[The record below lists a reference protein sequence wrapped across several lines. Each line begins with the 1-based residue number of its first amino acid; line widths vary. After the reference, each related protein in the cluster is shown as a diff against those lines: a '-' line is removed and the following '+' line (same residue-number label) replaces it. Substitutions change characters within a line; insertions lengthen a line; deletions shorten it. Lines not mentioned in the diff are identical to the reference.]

1 MKLAGAESESL
12 AVIATGQPDLD
23 KKLGGGIPLGSLTLL
38 EGQSDSGKSVMAQQL
53 IWGSLQGGL
62 TALLFTSENTIKSFI
77 RQMISLNLDIM
88 PFLLLGRLRIYP
100 ISMGKQGLTP
110 DDVFK
115 LIVKTVH
122 NGARV
127 DLVVVDS
134 LTTFVTRS
142 SWEGTV
148 AFFEQSQSLCAE
160 SRTMVI
166 VASTYAF
173 DDTTLA
179 RLRSMCDA
187 HFTLRTEE
195 VGEQIVKILEVAKVR
210 GASKSTGNIIT
221 FDVEPGIGIKVIPIS
236 KASA

>member
-1 MKLAGAESESL
+1 MAETEGQSL
-12 AVIATGQPDLD
+12 SVIATGQPELD

-38 EGQSDSGKSVMAQQL
+38 EGQSDSGKSVMSQQL

-62 TALLFTSENTIKSFI
+62 TAMLFTSENTIKSFL
-77 RQMISLNLDIM
+77 RQMTSLNLEVM
-88 PFLLLGRLRIYP
+88 AFLLLGRLRIYP
-100 ISMGKQGLTP
+100 ITMGKNGLNP
-110 DDVFK
+110 GQVFK
-115 LIVKTVH
+115 LIVKTIKD
-122 NGARV
+122 GTRV

-142 SWEGTV
+142 AWEDTV
-148 AFFEQSQSLCAE
+148 AFFEACQELVTE
-160 SRTMVI
+160 SRTIVI

-221 FDVEPGIGIKVIPIS
+221 FDVEPGIGIKIIPIS

>member
-1 MKLAGAESESL
+1 LPSAETDQQS
-12 AVIATGQPDLD
+12 VIATGQPDLD

-38 EGQSDSGKSVMAQQL
+38 EGQSDSGKSVMSQQL
-53 IWGSLQGGL
+53 IWGSLQAGM
-62 TALLFTSENTIKSFI
+62 TAMLFTSENTIKSFT
-77 RQMISLNLDIM
+77 RQMTSLNLDIM
-88 PFLLLGRLRIYP
+88 AFLLLGRLRIYP
-100 ISMGKQGLTP
+100 ITIGKNGLTP
-110 DDVFK
+110 GQVFN
-115 LIVKTVH
+115 LIIRTIK
-122 NGARV
+122 NGSRV

-142 SWEGTV
+142 AWEDTV
-148 AFFEQSQSLCAE
+148 AFFEECQALVAE
-160 SRTMVI
+160 ARTIVV

-195 VGEQIVKILEVAKVR
+195 VGDQIVKILEVAKVR
-210 GASKSTGNIIT
+210 GASKTTGNIIT
-221 FDVEPGIGIKVIPIS
+221 FDVEPGIGIKIIPIS